1 MPNDPLYCY
10 DCRYRVP
17 YRDCNTRGLLR
28 ARHLLDYFKSARVD
42 ALRSLGVRYRDLED
56 EGVLMPVVDA
66 EISCRRPARY
76 DDLLTVRVC
85 FPDNSSV
92 RIPTTYT
99 VCSQESDEPLATARV
114 MVCFISAETRRPI
127 RPPEPVRRALR
138 EAAASSERAPASS
151 PA

>member
-1 MPNDPLYCY
+1 MPSDPLYCY
-10 DCRYRVP
+10 DCRRRIP

-28 ARHLLDYFKSARVD
+28 TRHLLDYFKSARVD

-56 EGVLMPVVDA
+56 KGVLMPVVDA

-85 FPDNSSV
+85 FPDDSSA

-99 VCSQESDEPLATARV
+99 VFSQESDEPLATARV

-138 EAAASSERAPASS
+138 EAAAPSEPAPASR

>member
-1 MPNDPLYCY
+1 MSDEPLYCY
-10 DCRYRVP
+10 DCRRRIP

-28 ARHLLDYFKSARVD
+28 PRHLLDYFKTARVD
-42 ALRSLGVRYRDLED
+42 ALRSLGIRYRDLED
-56 EGVLMPVVDA
+56 RGVLMPVVDA

-85 FPDNSSV
+85 FPDDSSV

-99 VCSQESDEPLATARV
+99 VFREESDDPLATARV

-138 EAAASSERAPASS
+138 QAAASSEPVAASS
-151 PA
+151 AP